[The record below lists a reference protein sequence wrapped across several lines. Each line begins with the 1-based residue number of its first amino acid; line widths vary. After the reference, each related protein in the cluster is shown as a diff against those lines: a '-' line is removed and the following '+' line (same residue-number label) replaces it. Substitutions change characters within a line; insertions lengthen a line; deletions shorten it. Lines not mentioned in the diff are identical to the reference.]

1 MQALPVTPFNNCCR
15 CWQRNTKDVM
25 QSNLK
30 QTEIIAALKRY
41 IAGQG
46 ISLQGKSVDM
56 AFTAGRKE
64 AGISVEIS
72 IEDISLPDFGLPEEV
87 PTAKLTLVADPV
99 VTPTASIATEE
110 TATPVIEAQTEEDE
124 QAEVAPAP
132 AAPVSRLFS

>member
-1 MQALPVTPFNNCCR
+1 MQI
-15 CWQRNTKDVM
+15 
-25 QSNLK
+25 NLK
-30 QTEIIAALKRY
+30 QTEIITALKQY

-72 IEDISLPDFGLPEEV
+72 IEDVSLPDFGLPEEA
-87 PTAKLTLVADPV
+87 PTAKRTLVADPV
-99 VTPTASIATEE
+99 DTSTAPIAVDESGV
-110 TATPVIEAQTEEDE
+110 VIEAQAEKAEK
-124 QAEVAPAP
+124 AEVASAP

>member
-1 MQALPVTPFNNCCR
+1 MQI
-15 CWQRNTKDVM
+15 
-25 QSNLK
+25 NLK
-30 QTEIIAALKRY
+30 QTEIIAALKQY

-56 AFTAGRKE
+56 VFTAGRKE

-72 IEDISLPDFGLPEEV
+72 IEDVSLPDFGLPEEV

-99 VTPTASIATEE
+99 VIPAASIATEDT
-110 TATPVIEAQTEEDE
+110 TASEIEAQTEEDE

>member
-1 MQALPVTPFNNCCR
+1 MQI
-15 CWQRNTKDVM
+15 
-25 QSNLK
+25 NLK
-30 QTEIIAALKRY
+30 QTEIIAALKQY

-46 ISLQGKSVDM
+46 ISLQGKSVNM

-72 IEDISLPDFGLPEEV
+72 IEDISLPDFGLPEEGYT
-87 PTAKLTLVADPV
+87 PKLTMIAEPV
-99 VTPTASIATEE
+99 IIPAASIATED
-110 TATPVIEAQTEEDE
+110 TDAPVIEAQAEEDE

>member
-1 MQALPVTPFNNCCR
+1 MQI
-15 CWQRNTKDVM
+15 
-25 QSNLK
+25 NLK
-30 QTEIIAALKRY
+30 QTEIITALKQY

-46 ISLQGKSVDM
+46 ISLQGKSVEM

-72 IEDISLPDFGLPEEV
+72 IEDISLPDFGLPEEA

-99 VTPTASIATEE
+99 ATSTASIATEE
-110 TATPVIEAQTEEDE
+110 TAAPVIEAQTEEDE
-124 QAEVAPAP
+124 QVEVVPAP

>member
-1 MQALPVTPFNNCCR
+1 MQI
-15 CWQRNTKDVM
+15 
-25 QSNLK
+25 NLK
-30 QTEIIAALKRY
+30 QTEIIAALKQY

-46 ISLQGKSVDM
+46 ISLQGKSVEM

-72 IEDISLPDFGLPEEV
+72 IEDVSLPDFGLPEES

-99 VTPTASIATEE
+99 VIPAASIATEDT
-110 TATPVIEAQTEEDE
+110 TASAIEAQTEEDE
-124 QAEVAPAP
+124 QAEATPAP

>member
-1 MQALPVTPFNNCCR
+1 MQI
-15 CWQRNTKDVM
+15 
-25 QSNLK
+25 NLK
-30 QTEIIAALKRY
+30 QTEIIAALKQY

-46 ISLQGKSVDM
+46 ISLQGKSVEM

-72 IEDISLPDFGLPEEV
+72 IEDMPLPDFGLPEEGYT
-87 PTAKLTLVADPV
+87 PTKPIPIADPV

-110 TATPVIEAQTEEDE
+110 TDAPVIEAQTEEDE
-124 QAEVAPAP
+124 PAEVAPAP

>member
-1 MQALPVTPFNNCCR
+1 MQI
-15 CWQRNTKDVM
+15 
-25 QSNLK
+25 NLK
-30 QTEIIAALKRY
+30 QAEIIAALKQY

-46 ISLQGKSVDM
+46 ISLQGKNVEM

-87 PTAKLTLVADPV
+87 PTAELTRVADPV
-99 VTPTASIATEE
+99 VISTASIAVDESGV
-110 TATPVIEAQTEEDE
+110 VIEAQAEEDE

>member
-1 MQALPVTPFNNCCR
+1 MQI
-15 CWQRNTKDVM
+15 
-25 QSNLK
+25 NLK
-30 QTEIIAALKRY
+30 QTEIIAALKQY

-87 PTAKLTLVADPV
+87 PTAELTRVADPV
-99 VTPTASIATEE
+99 VTSTASIATED
-110 TATPVIEAQTEEDE
+110 TDAPVNEAQAEEDE

>member
-1 MQALPVTPFNNCCR
+1 MQI
-15 CWQRNTKDVM
+15 
-25 QSNLK
+25 NLK
-30 QTEIIAALKRY
+30 QTEIIAALKQY

-46 ISLQGKSVDM
+46 ISLQGKSVEM

-72 IEDISLPDFGLPEEV
+72 IEDISLPDFGLPEEE

-99 VTPTASIATEE
+99 VTSTAPIATEDTTASIW
-110 TATPVIEAQTEEDE
+110 AQTGGDE

>member
-1 MQALPVTPFNNCCR
+1 MQI
-15 CWQRNTKDVM
+15 
-25 QSNLK
+25 NLK
-30 QTEIIAALKRY
+30 QTEIIAALKQY

-72 IEDISLPDFGLPEEV
+72 IEDVSLPDFGLPEES

-99 VTPTASIATEE
+99 VIPAASIATEE
-110 TATPVIEAQTEEDE
+110 TDAPVIEAQTEEDE
-124 QAEVAPAP
+124 QAEAAPAP

>member
-1 MQALPVTPFNNCCR
+1 MQI
-15 CWQRNTKDVM
+15 
-25 QSNLK
+25 NLK
-30 QTEIIAALKRY
+30 QTEIIAALKQY

-72 IEDISLPDFGLPEEV
+72 IEDVTLPDFGLPDETTAS
-87 PTAKLTLVADPV
+87 PTPKLTPVADAV
-99 VTPTASIATEE
+99 DTATASLAPKTELVEEPVAEAQAANVTEEAEQEE
-110 TATPVIEAQTEEDE
+110 TAT
-124 QAEVAPAP
+124 AP

>member
-1 MQALPVTPFNNCCR
+1 MQI
-15 CWQRNTKDVM
+15 
-25 QSNLK
+25 NLK
-30 QTEIIAALKRY
+30 QTEIIAALKQY

-72 IEDISLPDFGLPEEV
+72 IEAISMPDFGLPEEGYT
-87 PTAKLTLVADPV
+87 PKLTLIADPV
-99 VTPTASIATEE
+99 ITPATAIATEE
-110 TATPVIEAQTEEDE
+110 TAAQVIEAQTEEDE
-124 QAEVAPAP
+124 QAEAAPAP

>member
-1 MQALPVTPFNNCCR
+1 MQI
-15 CWQRNTKDVM
+15 
-25 QSNLK
+25 NLK
-30 QTEIIAALKRY
+30 QTEIITALKQY

-99 VTPTASIATEE
+99 AIPAASIATEDT
-110 TATPVIEAQTEEDE
+110 TAPVIEEQAEEDE
-124 QAEVAPAP
+124 QAEAAPAP

>member
-1 MQALPVTPFNNCCR
+1 MQI
-15 CWQRNTKDVM
+15 
-25 QSNLK
+25 NLK
-30 QTEIIAALKRY
+30 QAEIIAALKQY

-46 ISLQGKSVDM
+46 ISLQGKSVEM

-87 PTAKLTLVADPV
+87 PTAKLTLAADPV
-99 VTPTASIATEE
+99 VTSTASIATED
-110 TATPVIEAQTEEDE
+110 TDAPVNEAQAEEDG
-124 QAEVAPAP
+124 QVEVAPAP

>member
-1 MQALPVTPFNNCCR
+1 MQI
-15 CWQRNTKDVM
+15 
-25 QSNLK
+25 NLK
-30 QTEIIAALKRY
+30 QTEIIAALKQY

-72 IEDISLPDFGLPEEV
+72 IEDISLPDFGLPEES
-87 PTAKLTLVADPV
+87 PTAKPTLVADPV
-99 VTPTASIATEE
+99 VIPAASIAVDESGV
-110 TATPVIEAQTEEDE
+110 VIEAQAEEDE
-124 QAEVAPAP
+124 EAEVAPVP

>member
-1 MQALPVTPFNNCCR
+1 MQI
-15 CWQRNTKDVM
+15 
-25 QSNLK
+25 NLK
-30 QTEIIAALKRY
+30 QTEIIAALKQY

-72 IEDISLPDFGLPEEV
+72 IEDISLPDFGLPEES
-87 PTAKLTLVADPV
+87 PTAKLTPVADPV
-99 VTPTASIATEE
+99 VTSTAPIAVDESVV
-110 TATPVIEAQTEEDE
+110 VIEAQTEEDE
-124 QAEVAPAP
+124 QAEAAPAP

>member
-1 MQALPVTPFNNCCR
+1 MQI
-15 CWQRNTKDVM
+15 
-25 QSNLK
+25 NLK
-30 QTEIIAALKRY
+30 QTEIIAALKQY

-46 ISLQGKSVDM
+46 ISLQGKSVEM

-72 IEDISLPDFGLPEEV
+72 IEDVSLPDFGLPEEV
-87 PTAKLTLVADPV
+87 PAAKLTLITNPM
-99 VTPTASIATEE
+99 VTFTASIATEE
-110 TATPVIEAQTEEDE
+110 TNAPVIEVQAEEDE

>member
-1 MQALPVTPFNNCCR
+1 MQI
-15 CWQRNTKDVM
+15 
-25 QSNLK
+25 NLK
-30 QTEIIAALKRY
+30 QTEIIAALKQY

-72 IEDISLPDFGLPEEV
+72 IEDVSLPDFGLPEEV
-87 PTAKLTLVADPV
+87 PTAKLTLVADPA
-99 VTPTASIATEE
+99 VTSAAAIATEE
-110 TATPVIEAQTEEDE
+110 TAAPVIEAQTEEGE
-124 QAEVAPAP
+124 QAEAAPAP